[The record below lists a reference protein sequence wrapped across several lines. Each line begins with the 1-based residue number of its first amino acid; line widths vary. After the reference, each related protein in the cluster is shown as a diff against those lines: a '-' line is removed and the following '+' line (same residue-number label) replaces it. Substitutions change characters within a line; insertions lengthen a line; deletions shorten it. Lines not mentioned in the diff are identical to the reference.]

1 MTLHAVAIPKWGLA
15 MEEGTLTSWLIAEG
29 AFVKPGMEIAEIETS
44 KIANVLEV
52 QATGIL
58 RRQVASEGDV
68 RPVGALIGVIADAD
82 EGDDEIDAFITEFES
97 HFATEEQ
104 TGIKAPL
111 PEVVQVYGK
120 PIRFLK
126 VAGSDGAS
134 GTPMLLIHGFGGDYL
149 NWMFNQGALAAA
161 RDVYAIDL
169 PGHGGSAK
177 DVGNATLESL
187 ATSVLGWMDVQ
198 GLDRIHLVAHSMGA
212 GVALVLALKE
222 PNRVK
227 SLTALSGAGFG
238 GTLNRDYVEGFV
250 AAQTRK
256 ALKPVAGLLFANDEL
271 VTREMLDDLI
281 AYKRIDGVGEA
292 LRLLIDNA
300 LSEASLAALDGK
312 PDDLEVA
319 LLPIY
324 GAEDHVVRT
333 PAADKQAKGAVVI
346 EKAGHMPH
354 LEAADNVNARIIAF
368 AAAND

>member
-1 MTLHAVAIPKWGLA
+1 MTLHAVVIPKWGLA

-29 AFVKPGMEIAEIETS
+29 AAVKPGLEIAEIETS

-52 QATGIL
+52 QTTGIL
-58 RRQVASEGDV
+58 RRHVAA
-68 RPVGALIGVIADAD
+68 VGEVKPLGAIIGVIADAD
-82 EGDDEIDAFITEFES
+82 EDDCEIDAFIAEFES

-104 TGIKAPL
+104 TGTKGPL

-169 PGHGGSAK
+169 PGHGGSTK
-177 DVGNATLESL
+177 EVGDATLESL
-187 ATSVLGWMDVQ
+187 AASVLGWMDVQ
-198 GLDRIHLVAHSMGA
+198 DLAMVHLVAHSMGA

-222 PNRVK
+222 PDRVK
-227 SLTALSGAGFG
+227 SLTALNGVGFG

-250 AAQTRK
+250 AAQKRK
-256 ALKPVAGLLFANDEL
+256 DLKPVAGLLFANGDL
-271 VTREMLDDLI
+271 VTREMLEDLI
-281 AYKRIDGVGEA
+281 AYKRIDGVDEA

-300 LSEASLAALDGK
+300 LSEGSLAALDGK

-333 PAADKQAKGAVVI
+333 PAADKRAGAVVI
-346 EKAGHMPH
+346 EKTGHMPH